1 MKDGAPETVT
11 EGTIQ
16 PELNEQE
23 KKEEPVQTTTE
34 SDDED
39 FAADTQEM
47 EEAAESDSESEDE
60 ENKANEDDVVEEDF
74 AVEIKVTNKLHRIN
88 KINFKTGR
96 THPQDEVRADGP
108 GLTGGRHRGQRERG
122 QAGDALED
130 AARSR

>member
-1 MKDGAPETVT
+1 MKDGAPETHT
-11 EGTIQ
+11 EGTTK
-16 PELNEQE
+16 PELTEQE

-74 AVEIKVTNKLHRIN
+74 AVEIKVTNKSNRNNMIY
-88 KINFKTGR
+88 FKTGR
-96 THPQDEVRADGP
+96 THPQDEVRAD

-122 QAGDALED
+122 QAGDALEN